1 MVSCDAQTYSRHA
14 SYHFACFADSLVLVY
29 VSVFGGFLLLDFVH
43 DSVDGEAEASHTW
56 QIADGQLKLQRGV
69 FPRVVRAPAA
79 LAAHGGLTQ
88 KLCPMEE
95 PSPHLDLRQWME
107 LLRRKKKTKQS
118 LDSCL
123 HNA

>member
-56 QIADGQLKLQRGV
+56 QIADGQLELQRGV

-107 LLRRKKKTKQS
+107 LLRRKKKSKTIS
-118 LDSCL
+118 
-123 HNA
+123 